1 MKRLSS
7 FIISAIVFL
16 SVALPSL
23 AAADDG
29 RGGNSGNVENAVVNQ
44 TLCAK
49 RGDFSVL
56 CQNLDIA
63 KLIVGL
69 INLIF
74 ILSVVVALLYLIWGG
89 FKWLTSGGDKTAVQ
103 GAREHIV
110 AAIVGLVVIFL
121 SYFILNFIVGFFI
134 PGFQLNQFK
143 LPTLNNPSPID

>member
-16 SVALPSL
+16 STALPSL

-29 RGGNSGNVENAVVNQ
+29 RGVDSGNVKNAVVQ
-44 TLCAK
+44 ETLCAK
-49 RGDFSVL
+49 RGYFKVL
-56 CQNLDIA
+56 CDNLNIGQ
-63 KLIVGL
+63 LIVGF

-74 ILSVVVALLYLIWGG
+74 ILSVIVALLYLIWGG

-110 AAIVGLVVIFL
+110 AAIVGLIVIFL
-121 SYFILNFIVGFFI
+121 SYFILNFIIGFFI
-134 PGFQLNQFK
+134 PGFQLNQFV
-143 LPTLNNPSPID
+143 LPTLSNPSPGT

>member
-7 FIISAIVFL
+7 FIISAFAFL
-16 SVALPSL
+16 SIALPSL

-29 RGGNSGNVENAVVNQ
+29 RGGNTGNVKNAVVNQ

-49 RGDFSVL
+49 KGYFKVL
-56 CQNLDIA
+56 CDNLDIG

-103 GAREHIV
+103 GAREHLV

-121 SYFILNFIVGFFI
+121 SYFILNFVVGFFI
-134 PGFQLNQFK
+134 PGFHLNEFV
-143 LPTLNNPSPID
+143 LPTLSNPSPGT

>member
-23 AAADDG
+23 AKRG
-29 RGGNSGNVENAVVNQ
+29 TGGNDDTIGASQ
-44 TLCAK
+44 TLCATK
-49 RGDFSVL
+49 GNFKVL
-56 CQNLDIA
+56 CDNLDIG

-103 GAREHIV
+103 GAREHLV

-121 SYFILNFIVGFFI
+121 SYFILNFVVGFFI
-134 PGFQLNQFK
+134 PGFHLNEFV
-143 LPTLNNPSPID
+143 LPTLSNPSPGT